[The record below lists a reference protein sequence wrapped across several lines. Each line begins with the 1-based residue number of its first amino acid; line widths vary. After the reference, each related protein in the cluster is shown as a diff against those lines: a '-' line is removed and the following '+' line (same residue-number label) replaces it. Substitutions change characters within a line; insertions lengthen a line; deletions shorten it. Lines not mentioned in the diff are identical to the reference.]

1 MVNLANLLAVMPNG
15 LWEKLIFIFNNA
27 FINFGLTVI
36 MLTLAIKVLML
47 PLDFF
52 NRYLTQKQMKQQEE
66 LAPEIARIKKR
77 CKNDKQKENQ
87 EMQKLYKEK
96 HMNPVGSCLFM
107 IVNLA
112 LTLTIFITL
121 LNGLNAMASFKIQD
135 QYEQL
140 QITYI
145 EEYVGEEKMT
155 DILAL
160 IEENNAKAD
169 DDETKLSLHQ
179 IVLPYIQEMNSIVDE
194 TEKQEVFKVANENV
208 AEKYSQVK
216 DNFLWIDNIWLAD
229 TPFSSS
235 IPSFESYAGVARI
248 TKEQIDD
255 ENLAL
260 KSTYNQIMDPL
271 RETSGRAN
279 GFFVLTLLT
288 GGTAFL
294 NQWLMTRRKKAK
306 QPPLAKN
313 NQPVPPQPGTG
324 KFMLIFMPVLMA
336 IFSLMYTSM
345 FSIYLVASQL
355 LSIATTPLINLII
368 AKIEKHKEN
377 KKNKNV
383 PKNPRR
389 V

>member
-36 MLTLAIKVLML
+36 MLTLAIKLVML

-52 NRYLTQKQMKQQEE
+52 NRYLTQRQMKQQEE

-96 HMNPVGSCLFM
+96 HMNPLGSCLFM
-107 IVNLA
+107 LVNLA

-140 QITYI
+140 QIVYV
-145 EEYVGEEKMT
+145 EEYTK
-155 DILAL
+155 DIGVDIYAL

-169 DDETKLSLHQ
+169 DDETKKSLHQ
-179 IVLPYIQEMNSIVDE
+179 LVLPYIQQINAIENQE
-194 TEKQEVFKVANENV
+194 TKNAYIQSANQRV
-208 AEKYSQVK
+208 AEKYSHVK

-235 IPSFESYAGVARI
+235 IPSFESYAGVARL
-248 TKEQIDD
+248 TKEQTDD
-255 ENLAL
+255 QALAL
-260 KSTYNQIMDPL
+260 KDTYNQIMDPL
-271 RETSGRAN
+271 RESSGRAN

-294 NQWLMTRRKKAK
+294 NQWLMTRRKKNK
-306 QPPLAKN
+306 QPVLVKN
-313 NQPVPPQPGTG
+313 NQPELPQPGTG

-336 IFSLMYTSM
+336 LFSLMYTSM

-355 LSIATTPLINLII
+355 ISIATTPLINLII
-368 AKIEKHKEN
+368 AKIEQHKQN